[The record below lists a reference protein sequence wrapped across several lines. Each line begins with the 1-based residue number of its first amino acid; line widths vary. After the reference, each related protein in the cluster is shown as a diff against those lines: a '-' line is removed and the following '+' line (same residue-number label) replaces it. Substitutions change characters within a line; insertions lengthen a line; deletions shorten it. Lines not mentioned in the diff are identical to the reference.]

1 MSDATGAVEALQ
13 ATARIYDQQA
23 AAALVALR
31 SARAAGNTIAS
42 KILAAELDAAR
53 GKADLARARAWLVTK
68 VPYPKFCRHP
78 EKCVGLS
85 HCERDP
91 VCCD

>member
-1 MSDATGAVEALQ
+1 MSDATEAVEQQKVSALL
-13 ATARIYDQQA
+13 YDQIA
-23 AAALVALR
+23 AVSKVALR
-31 SARAAGNTIAS
+31 DARAAGDATAARIA
-42 KILAAELDAAR
+42 AAELDAAR
-53 GKADLARARAWLVTK
+53 GQADLARARAWLVTK
-68 VPYPKFCRHP
+68 VPYPKFCHHP